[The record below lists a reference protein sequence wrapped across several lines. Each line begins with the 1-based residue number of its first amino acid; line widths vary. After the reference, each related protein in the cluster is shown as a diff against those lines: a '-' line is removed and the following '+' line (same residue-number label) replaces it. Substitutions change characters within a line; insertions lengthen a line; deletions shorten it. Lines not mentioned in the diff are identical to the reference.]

1 MKINVMMLLSS
12 SISAYLYVLCY
23 SRISNQKLKYNIK
36 NILLILLQGLIFII
50 NTYYLSNIGML
61 NNIIINVI
69 TLTLTYYWIYNDNL
83 SEAFM
88 KGITM
93 YIVIVLYELLFSLF
107 LTLLN
112 VFSVN
117 TFNSSMLMKTIFS
130 ALILL
135 STYLTLSIKSVNKI
149 CDKIATKSNDK
160 VTKTLLIIGILFLVF
175 IDIKYASSMKN
186 YNYFTNIF
194 LTICF
199 IIVVSICVYTN
210 YKSMQE
216 INKIDTLLEFIAKYE
231 KAIDKDRI
239 NRHEMLNN
247 LLLLRSFKN
256 RNSKEFEETIND
268 LIETYNNKN
277 IKPIKNVFTL
287 PQGLK
292 GIIYYKMKDAEM
304 DNINF
309 NVKISPKVASV
320 IKKINNKD
328 YTKLCKIIGIT
339 LDNANE
345 AAKVSKKKLVL
356 VEAYEINKEVHIVI
370 SNTCKNKV
378 DIENMDKKNYSS
390 KGKKRGLGLYIA
402 NTLLRESNN
411 ITMTRSFQNYIF
423 TTEIIAK

>member
-1 MKINVMMLLSS
+1 MKIDVMMLLSS

-83 SEAFM
+83 SEAFIR
-88 KGITM
+88 GIVM
-93 YIVIVLYELLFSLF
+93 YIIIVLYEIIFSLF
-107 LTLLN
+107 VTLLN
-112 VFSVN
+112 VFSVSA
-117 TFNSSMLMKTIFS
+117 FNKSILIKTVFS

-135 STYLTLSIKSVNKI
+135 STYATLSIKAINRV
-149 CDKIATKSNDK
+149 CDKIVTRSSNK
-160 VTKTLLIIGILFLVF
+160 VPKILLIMGIIFVVVIDMKYIVTFERKVYF
-175 IDIKYASSMKN
+175 I
-186 YNYFTNIF
+186 NII
-194 LTICF
+194 LGLCF
-199 IIVVSICVYTN
+199 VGVVSICVYAN
-210 YKSMQE
+210 NKSMKE
-216 INKIDTLLEFIAKYE
+216 MDKIDTLLDFMAKYE

-304 DNINF
+304 YNVNF
-309 NVKISPKVASV
+309 NVKISPKVSSV

-328 YTKLCKIIGIT
+328 YTKLCKIIGIA

-378 DIENMDKKNYSS
+378 DLENMDKKNYSS

-402 NTLLRESNN
+402 NTLLKESNN

>member
-1 MKINVMMLLSS
+1 MKSDVMMLLSS

-83 SEAFM
+83 SETFIR
-88 KGITM
+88 GIMM
-93 YIVIVLYELLFSLF
+93 YIIMVLYELLFSLF

-130 ALILL
+130 LLILV
-135 STYLTLSIKSVNKI
+135 STYLTLSIKTVNKI

-199 IIVVSICVYTN
+199 IIVASICVYTN
-210 YKSMQE
+210 YKSMKE
-216 INKIDTLLEFIAKYE
+216 MDKIDALLEFMAKYE

-277 IKPIKNVFTL
+277 IKPIKNIFTL

-356 VEAYEINKEVHIVI
+356 VEAYEIDKEVHIVI

-402 NTLLRESNN
+402 NNLLKESNN
-411 ITMTRSFQNYIF
+411 ISMTRSFQNYIF

>member
-1 MKINVMMLLSS
+1 
-12 SISAYLYVLCY
+12 
-23 SRISNQKLKYNIK
+23 
-36 NILLILLQGLIFII
+36 
-50 NTYYLSNIGML
+50 
-61 NNIIINVI
+61 
-69 TLTLTYYWIYNDNL
+69 
-83 SEAFM
+83 
-88 KGITM
+88 
-93 YIVIVLYELLFSLF
+93 
-107 LTLLN
+107 
-112 VFSVN
+112 
-117 TFNSSMLMKTIFS
+117 
-130 ALILL
+130 
-135 STYLTLSIKSVNKI
+135 
-149 CDKIATKSNDK
+149 
-160 VTKTLLIIGILFLVF
+160 
-175 IDIKYASSMKN
+175 MKN

-210 YKSMQE
+210 YKSMKE
-216 INKIDTLLEFIAKYE
+216 MDKIDALLEFMAKYE

-304 DNINF
+304 DNVNF
-309 NVKISPKVASV
+309 DVKISPKVASI

-345 AAKVSKKKLVL
+345 AARLSKKKLVL
-356 VEAYEINKEVHIVI
+356 VEAYEIDKEVHIVI

-402 NTLLRESNN
+402 NTLLKESNN
-411 ITMTRSFQNYIF
+411 ISMTRSFQNYIF
-423 TTEIIAK
+423 TTEIIVK

>member
-1 MKINVMMLLSS
+1 MKIDVMMLLSS

-83 SEAFM
+83 SEAFIR
-88 KGITM
+88 GIVM
-93 YIVIVLYELLFSLF
+93 YIIIVLYEIIFSLF
-107 LTLLN
+107 VTLLN
-112 VFSVN
+112 VFSVSA
-117 TFNSSMLMKTIFS
+117 FNKSILIKTVFS

-135 STYLTLSIKSVNKI
+135 STYATLSIKAINRV
-149 CDKIATKSNDK
+149 CDKIVTRSSNK
-160 VTKTLLIIGILFLVF
+160 VPKILLIMGIIFVVVIDMKYIVTFERKVYF
-175 IDIKYASSMKN
+175 I
-186 YNYFTNIF
+186 NII
-194 LTICF
+194 LGLCF
-199 IIVVSICVYTN
+199 VGVVSICVYAN
-210 YKSMQE
+210 YKSMKE
-216 INKIDTLLEFIAKYE
+216 MDKIDTLLDFMAKYE

-304 DNINF
+304 YNVNF
-309 NVKISPKVASV
+309 NVKISPKVSSV

-328 YTKLCKIIGIT
+328 YTKLCKIIGIA

-378 DIENMDKKNYSS
+378 DLENMDKKNYSS

-402 NTLLRESNN
+402 NTLLKESNN

>member
-1 MKINVMMLLSS
+1 MKIDVMMLLSS

-36 NILLILLQGLIFII
+36 NILSILLQGLIFII

-83 SEAFM
+83 SETFM

-135 STYLTLSIKSVNKI
+135 STYLTLSIKAVNKI

-402 NTLLRESNN
+402 NTLLKESNN

>member
-1 MKINVMMLLSS
+1 MKSDVMMLLSS

-83 SEAFM
+83 SETFM
-88 KGITM
+88 RGITM

-130 ALILL
+130 LLILV
-135 STYLTLSIKSVNKI
+135 STYLTLSIKTVNKI

-194 LTICF
+194 LTISF

-378 DIENMDKKNYSS
+378 DLENIDKKNYSS

-402 NTLLRESNN
+402 NTLLKESNN

>member
-1 MKINVMMLLSS
+1 MKSDVMMLLSS

-402 NTLLRESNN
+402 NTLLKESNN

>member
-1 MKINVMMLLSS
+1 MKIDVMMLLSS

-402 NTLLRESNN
+402 NTLLKESNN

>member
-1 MKINVMMLLSS
+1 MKIDVIMLLSS

-50 NTYYLSNIGML
+50 NTYYLNNIGML

-69 TLTLTYYWIYNDNL
+69 TLTLTYYLIYNDNL
-83 SEAFM
+83 SETFM
-88 KGITM
+88 KAITM
-93 YIVIVLYELLFSLF
+93 YIVMVLYELLFSLF

-112 VFSVN
+112 VFSIK

-130 ALILL
+130 LLILV

-149 CDKIATKSNDK
+149 CDKIVTKSNDK

-216 INKIDTLLEFIAKYE
+216 INKIDTLLEFMAKYE

-268 LIETYNNKN
+268 LIDTYNNKN

-304 DNINF
+304 DNVNF
-309 NVKISPKVASV
+309 NVKISPKVASI

-345 AAKVSKKKLVL
+345 AARLSKKKSVL
-356 VEAYEINKEVHIVI
+356 VEAYEISKEVHIVI

-378 DIENMDKKNYSS
+378 DLENLDKKNYSS

-402 NTLLRESNN
+402 NTLLKESEN
-411 ITMTRSFQNYIF
+411 IRMTRSFQNYIF

>member
-83 SEAFM
+83 SETFM

-194 LTICF
+194 LTISF

-216 INKIDTLLEFIAKYE
+216 MDKIDTLLDFMAKYE

-304 DNINF
+304 YNVNF
-309 NVKISPKVASV
+309 NVKISPKVSSV

-328 YTKLCKIIGIT
+328 YTKLCKIIGIA

-402 NTLLRESNN
+402 NTLLKESNN

>member
-1 MKINVMMLLSS
+1 MKIDVIMLLSS

-50 NTYYLSNIGML
+50 NTYYLNNIGML

-69 TLTLTYYWIYNDNL
+69 TLTLTYYLIYNDNL
-83 SEAFM
+83 SETFM
-88 KGITM
+88 KAITM
-93 YIVIVLYELLFSLF
+93 YIVMVLYELLFSLF

-112 VFSVN
+112 VFSIK

-130 ALILL
+130 LLILV
-135 STYLTLSIKSVNKI
+135 STYLTVSIKSVKKI
-149 CDKIATKSNDK
+149 CDKRGVEANDK

-216 INKIDTLLEFIAKYE
+216 INKIDTLLEFMAKYE

-268 LIETYNNKN
+268 LIDTYNNKN

-304 DNINF
+304 DNVNF
-309 NVKISPKVASV
+309 NVKISPKVASI

-345 AAKVSKKKLVL
+345 AARISKKKLVL

-378 DIENMDKKNYSS
+378 DLENMDKKNYSS

-402 NTLLRESNN
+402 NTLLKESEN
-411 ITMTRSFQNYIF
+411 IRMTRSFQNYIF
-423 TTEIIAK
+423 TTEIIVK

>member
-1 MKINVMMLLSS
+1 MKSDVMMLLSS

-36 NILLILLQGLIFII
+36 NILLILLQGIIFII

-69 TLTLTYYWIYNDNL
+69 TLTLTYYWVYNDNL
-83 SEAFM
+83 SETFM
-88 KGITM
+88 RGIII
-93 YIVIVLYELLFSLF
+93 YVFIFLYEIIFSLAI
-107 LTLLN
+107 TSIN
-112 VFSVN
+112 IFSLEA
-117 TFNSSMLMKTIFS
+117 FNKYVIIKTIFS
-130 ALILL
+130 LLILAC
-135 STYLTLSIKSVNKI
+135 TYLTLRIKTVNKT
-149 CDKIATKSNDK
+149 CDKIVTKSNDK
-160 VTKTLLIIGILFLVF
+160 VIKTLLMIGILFLIF

-194 LTICF
+194 LTLCF

-210 YKSMQE
+210 HKSMKE
-216 INKIDTLLEFIAKYE
+216 MDKIDALLEFMAKYE

-378 DIENMDKKNYSS
+378 DLENIDKKNYSS

-402 NTLLRESNN
+402 NTLLKESNN

>member
-1 MKINVMMLLSS
+1 MKSDVMMLLSS

-61 NNIIINVI
+61 NNIILNVI

-83 SEAFM
+83 SETFIR
-88 KGITM
+88 GIVM
-93 YIVIVLYELLFSLF
+93 YIIMVLYEIIFSLF
-107 LTLLN
+107 VTLLN
-112 VFSVN
+112 VFSVSA
-117 TFNSSMLMKTIFS
+117 FNKSMLIKTVFS

-135 STYLTLSIKSVNKI
+135 STYATLSIKAINRF
-149 CDKIATKSNDK
+149 CDKIVARSSNK
-160 VTKTLLIIGILFLVF
+160 VPKILLIMGIVF
-175 IDIKYASSMKN
+175 VVVIDMKYTVTFERKV
-186 YNYFTNIF
+186 YFINII
-194 LTICF
+194 LGLCF
-199 IIVVSICVYTN
+199 VGVVSICVYAN
-210 YKSMQE
+210 HKSMKE
-216 INKIDTLLEFIAKYE
+216 MDKIDTLLEFMAKYE

-345 AAKVSKKKLVL
+345 AAKASKKKLVL

-378 DIENMDKKNYSS
+378 DLENIDKKNYSS
-390 KGKKRGLGLYIA
+390 KGKNRGLGLYIA
-402 NTLLRESNN
+402 NTLLKESNN